1 MLRLLLSGCHGR
13 MGRQLV
19 QYCRGRTDAAVAAGI
34 DPQGRPGD
42 GFPVFRSLA
51 ACSAG
56 ADVLVD
62 FSRPEALESVLAGCL
77 DRAMPAVL
85 AVTGYSPAQE
95 DAIRAA
101 AERIP
106 ILRAANLSVGAYALQ
121 RLSIQA
127 RGLLAGYDAAVIE
140 RHRRGKLDAPSGTA
154 LLLTGALGCPVCS
167 VRAGTVAGE
176 HTVLFA
182 GEHEVLEFTHRAD
195 SGAVFAAGALRAAR
209 FLAGRAP
216 GLYGMDDLL
225 NRAPD
230 PLPD

>member
-1 MLRLLLSGCHGR
+1 MLWLLLSGCHGR

-34 DPQGRPGD
+34 DPRGRPGD
-42 GFPVFRSLA
+42 GFPVFRTLA
-51 ACSAG
+51 GCTEK

-62 FSRPEALESVLAGCL
+62 FSRPEALDGVLAGCL
-77 DRAMPAVL
+77 DRAIPAVL
-85 AVTGYSPAQE
+85 AVTGYTPAQE
-95 DAIRAA
+95 AAIRAA
-101 AERIP
+101 AERVP
-106 ILRAANLSVGAYALQ
+106 IFRAANLSLGAYALQ
-121 RLSIQA
+121 RLSLQA
-127 RGLLAGYDAAVIE
+127 RELLAEFDAAVIE

-154 LLLTGALGCPVCS
+154 LLLTGALDCPVCS

-182 GEHEVLEFTHRAD
+182 GEHEVLELTHRAD

-209 FLAGRAP
+209 FLSGRAP

-225 NRAPD
+225 NQTPD